1 MKKLLGVLLAFFMCC
16 VPIGIQADE
25 EVLSFEYTGQRIEIK
40 GAFVYYL
47 LDDGIYVSEA
57 PMDCGRYRAI
67 YSDGSYIDYEIT
79 PKIVHVN
86 VRYNKDWRQGDPE
99 LNRYLCE
106 YDGDYEFILSSYVN
120 GDFKT
125 DYNDNYEFEFEPK
138 NKKDVEI
145 VKTTITHP
153 DVEYVYTGSDIV
165 IDSKVDSISPIVL
178 KNAGEYIVSFSV
190 DSNYYESIPF
200 KVTIL
205 PKTVQLRLNKYQKY
219 FGEKNPVL
227 ETDDYILTREVGEDV
242 GNYKLTA
249 KSKSSNYKYEIIEND
264 MFTILEN
271 KAQQIK
277 PEATNHPSNDEKKE
291 PLQSVNAS
299 NKDKNKY
306 AEASDKNININTET
320 KVDKESAKTETKV
333 VTGVSNLTPM
343 YLSFMTISLVVII
356 NMLIK
361 KINKYIGGANYTI

>member
-1 MKKLLGVLLAFFMCC
+1 MKKLLGVLLAFLMCC
-16 VPIGIQADE
+16 VPIGIQAKE
-25 EVLSFEYTGQRIEIK
+25 EVLSFEYTGQKIGIEGTKLYHYI
-40 GAFVYYL
+40 
-47 LDDGIYVSEA
+47 DDDIYTSEA
-57 PMDCGRYRAI
+57 PMDCGRYQAI
-67 YSDGSYIDYEIT
+67 YSDGSYIEYEIT

-99 LNRYLCE
+99 EKRYLCE
-106 YDGDYEFILSSYVN
+106 YDGDYEFTLSSYLN

-153 DVEYVYTGSDIV
+153 DAEYVYRGSDIV

-178 KNAGEYIVSFSV
+178 KNAGEYIVNFSV

-205 PKTVQLRLNKYQKY
+205 PKTVKLKLNKYQKY
-219 FGEKNPVL
+219 VGEKDPVL
-227 ETDDYILTREVGEDV
+227 ETDNYILTREVGEDV
-242 GNYKLTA
+242 GDYKLTA
-249 KSKSSNYKYEIIEND
+249 KSKSRNYKYEIIEND
-264 MFTILEN
+264 VFTILEN

-277 PEATNHPSNDEKKE
+277 PEVTNQPSNDEKKE
-291 PLQSVNAS
+291 PLQSVNAL

-306 AEASDKNININTET
+306 ASATDMESNKDIEI
-320 KVDKESAKTETKV
+320 KVDKESQKTETKV
-333 VTGVSNLTPM
+333 VTGVSNFTSM
-343 YLSFMTISLVVII
+343 YYLMIVSSIAVII
-356 NMLIK
+356 YILIK
-361 KINKYIGGANYTI
+361 KRNVKS

>member
-1 MKKLLGVLLAFFMCC
+1 MKKLLTVLLAFFMCC
-16 VPIGIQADE
+16 VPIGIQAE
-25 EVLSFEYTGQRIEIK
+25 EEMISFEYTGQMIEIK
-40 GAFVYYL
+40 GAIGYHLIEDDKFVL
-47 LDDGIYVSEA
+47 EA
-57 PMDCGRYRAI
+57 PKDCGRYRAY
-67 YSDGSYIDYEIT
+67 YSDGSYIEYEIT
-79 PKIVHVN
+79 PKVVHVN

-99 LNRYLCE
+99 ENRYLCE
-106 YDGDYEFILSSYVN
+106 YDGDYEFKLDSYVN
-120 GDFKT
+120 GDFKAV
-125 DYNDNYEFEFEPK
+125 DYNDNYKFEFEPK

-165 IDSKVDSISPIVL
+165 IDSKVDSISPILL

-219 FGEKNPVL
+219 VGEKDPVL

-249 KSKSSNYKYEIIEND
+249 KSKSRNYRYKIIEND
-264 MFTILEN
+264 VFTILEN

-291 PLQSVNAS
+291 PLQSVNVS

-306 AEASDKNININTET
+306 ADASDKNTNINTET
-320 KVDKESAKTETKV
+320 KVDKESVKKETKV
-333 VTGVSNLTPM
+333 VTGVSNLTTI
-343 YLSFMTISLVVII
+343 YLSFMTISLVVAIHI
-356 NMLIK
+356 LIK
-361 KINKYIGGANYTI
+361 KRNVKS